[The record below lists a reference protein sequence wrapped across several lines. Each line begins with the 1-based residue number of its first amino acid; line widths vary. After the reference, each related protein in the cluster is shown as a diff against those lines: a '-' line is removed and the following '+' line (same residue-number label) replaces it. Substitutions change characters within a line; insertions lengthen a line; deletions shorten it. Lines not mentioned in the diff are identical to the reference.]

1 MLLQASLKAREA
13 ATGFETLS
21 TASVGCQLPAESA
34 GWVGDGSTM
43 AEMDSSM
50 FVSVYPVDA
59 CFYGGEWRE
68 CEQRKRSYTIVYDRR
83 MSYRIVYDQRMSYTI
98 VCHIQLYMALQKSC
112 RRIYICVQYS

>member
-43 AEMDSSM
+43 VEMDSSM

-59 CFYGGEWRE
+59 CFYGAQWRE
-68 CEQRKRSYTIVYDRR
+68 VQAAKRPYTIVYD
-83 MSYRIVYDQRMSYTI
+83 QCT
-98 VCHIQLYMALQKSC
+98 
-112 RRIYICVQYS
+112 